1 MPIVKANEPL
11 PARPVILVIFGD
23 PGVCKTSLFNTC
35 DTPLLL
41 DFDRGVD
48 RSHGR
53 KDTMVLKNW
62 QELLDSERAGELEG
76 YKTIG
81 IDTAK
86 ACIDDYLMLHVIE
99 KDHKL
104 AYNKLRAFGE
114 VGDEFKLFT
123 NRCRAKDADIV
134 VIAHA
139 KKDDDTKKFL
149 PDVTGQSYAL
159 LMRIADQVGYVT
171 IENGKRVISFEPTD
185 MKVGKNVACLPTM
198 EIPDKNTPEF
208 ANFGAKLVS
217 DVREAIARMSKE
229 QAEAMELSNKYQDR
243 INGTEDIKTLKDIL
257 PELDALPD
265 YLKLPLYQVFGDKHK
280 EAIQASETPEYLT
293 EMIFVVNNLPEFFH
307 KALKSTIMNTG
318 TERGWTFSKDDGCWS
333 IPDNKPQVGKKE
345 PESKLFAKKHK
356 TVAEVA
362 ADISIA
368 TTELDMGTIYKYN
381 KELIERD
388 DNLAA
393 EYTVKMQ
400 ELSDTKATA

>member
-23 PGVCKTSLFNTC
+23 PGVCKTSLFHTC
-35 DTPLLL
+35 NEPILL

-53 KDTMVLKNW
+53 KTTMILKNW

-86 ACIDDYLMLHVIE
+86 ACIDDYLMLHVIQ

-104 AYNKLRAFGE
+104 AHNKLRAFGE

-217 DVREAIARMSKE
+217 NVRDAIARMSKE
-229 QAEAMELSNKYQDR
+229 QAEAMELSNKYQDA
-243 INGTEDIKTLKDIL
+243 INSCADIRTLKDLL

-265 YLKLPLYQVFGDKHK
+265 YLKLPLYQVCGDKYR
-280 EAIQASETPEYLT
+280 EAIHGCETPEALT
-293 EMIFVVNNLPEFFH
+293 EMTFILADLPEQLRNNLKPV
-307 KALKSTIMNTG
+307 LKKYAEANN
-318 TERGWTFSKDDGCWS
+318 WNFSKDDGCWS
-333 IPDNKPQVGKKE
+333 APDAKTDKPKKE

-356 TVAEVA
+356 TIAEVA

-381 KELIERD
+381 KELIESD
-388 DNLAA
+388 GDLAA